1 VITVATHGLQI
12 DWPVYVVGVVGMAQ
26 INNRSRDLTVSSKA
40 RLAYFVDANTLR
52 LQQDTTRYAA
62 YISGGEVLYYPPV
75 DLTNYTARM
84 QIRPD
89 INSSTILV
97 TLTEANGGI
106 VLGGTKGTVQI
117 VIADTVTAAF
127 TFTTAVYDLDLTDSN
142 GVVTRL
148 LQGVITL
155 DSAVTR

>member
-1 VITVATHGLQI
+1 
-12 DWPVYVVGVVGMAQ
+12 
-26 INNRSRDLTVSSKA
+26 
-40 RLAYFVDANTLR
+40 
-52 LQQDTTRYAA
+52 
-62 YISGGEVLYYPPV
+62 
-75 DLTNYTARM
+75 M